1 MAGLLNT
8 AARPDT
14 ASLLQAAARVVSY
27 AAVRLF
33 LAVFLAAT
41 ASLAMEARE
50 KRNWGTLS
58 GSLESNSIYYMHDA
72 GLDPSSSVNPDDR
85 FGTNNFLKLDYMNG
99 RFSAGLQ
106 MEGFLPALQG
116 YDYLVYGNG
125 RKVILGSKYVSW
137 QDDMYGFR
145 VGDIFEQYGN
155 GLIFRSYEDRAL
167 GFNNS
172 LEGVHGRFDWKG
184 VHLSAMFGRPRLY
197 LEYAESMVRG
207 ADLCLSLSEM
217 TGWDAASLSIEGSYV
232 NRYENLMENELFAD
246 LLTTN
251 SLDMYSARANFDWKG
266 LSAKFEYAGKSKDLP
281 DAASREMLT
290 GNAILAELGYSYRRF
305 SVLGTFRRLVN
316 MNTMISLNAAGTGN
330 TLNYLPALTRQ
341 HTYMLASLNPY
352 QVNAN
357 GEIGGQADV
366 YYSLRSKTTR
376 SKYWN
381 FHVNFST
388 YYTDASHTGGR
399 SNLLW
404 RDINADVER
413 QWNKRWK
420 TAVLVSIQEWSP
432 SHGMQESTYASN
444 IFVVDNTCKITDKM
458 SVRLELQYLY
468 SANYE
473 KDWMAG
479 LLEFNMAPHWSVTIS
494 DMYNHGSSGK
504 HYYNASVSYTRKST
518 RIQLGYGRVRAGY
531 ICSGGVCRWTPA
543 YTGANLTITSSF

>member
-1 MAGLLNT
+1 MTGHLNT
-8 AARPDT
+8 ALRL
-14 ASLLQAAARVVSY
+14 ASVIS
-27 AAVRLF
+27 
-33 LAVFLAAT
+33 LAVSACLCAYAQ
-41 ASLAMEARE
+41 E
-50 KRNWGTLS
+50 KHSRGSLS

-85 FGTNNFLKLDYMNG
+85 FGTNNYLKLDYTNG

-106 MEGFLPALQG
+106 LEGFFPALQG
-116 YDYLVYGNG
+116 YDYLTYGNG
-125 RKVILGSKYVSW
+125 RKAILGSKYVSW
-137 QDDMYGFR
+137 QDDIYGFR

-172 LEGVHGRFDWKG
+172 LEGVHGRFDLKG
-184 VHLSAMFGRPRLY
+184 VHLSAMIGRPRLY
-197 LEYAESMVRG
+197 LDYAGSMVRG
-207 ADLCLSLSEM
+207 ADLILSLSEM
-217 TGWDAASLSIEGSYV
+217 TGWAAAGLSIEGSYV
-232 NRYENLMENELFAD
+232 NRYEKLMDNELFTD

-251 SLDMYSARANFDWKG
+251 SLDMYSARVNFDWKG
-266 LSAKFEYAGKSKDLP
+266 LTAKFEYAGKSKDLP
-281 DAASREMLT
+281 DAASREMVS
-290 GNAILAELGYSYRRF
+290 GNAILAELGYAFGRF

-330 TLNYLPALTRQ
+330 TMNYLPALTRQ
-341 HTYMLASLNPY
+341 YTYMLANLNPY

-357 GEIGGQADV
+357 GETGGQADA
-366 YYSLRSKTTR
+366 YYSLRSRGTR
-376 SKYWN
+376 SKWWN

-388 YYTDASHTGGR
+388 YYTDASHTGGK

-432 SHGMQESTYASN
+432 SHGMQEATYASN
-444 IFVVDNTCKITDKM
+444 IFVVDNTCKISRKM

-468 SANYE
+468 SADYE
-473 KDWMAG
+473 KDWMAA
-479 LLEFNMAPHWSVTIS
+479 LAEFSMAPHWSVTIS

-504 HYYNASVSYTRKST
+504 HYYNASVSYTRKGT

-543 YTGANLTITSSF
+543 YTGANLTVTSTF